1 MTPEQRALFKQA
13 VFRFEP
19 LPADWPAEFAIITA
33 YDPDGRSAPPE
44 VNRAA
49 DESLEAELRA
59 AGHRLHRI
67 TGGSA
72 DGVHLEPGWGV
83 TVGLPGAVEF
93 GRRYRQVAVFYVRAG
108 ALTLV
113 DCEDGASEDFGRLF
127 GLV

>member
-1 MTPEQRALFKQA
+1 MNPSLRRLFAQA
-13 VFRFEP
+13 VFRGEP
-19 LPADWPAEFAIITA
+19 LPSDWPADFAIITA
-33 YDPDGRSAPPE
+33 YDPEGRTAAPADN
-44 VNRAA
+44 VAA
-49 DESLEAELRA
+49 DARLEAELRD
-59 AGHRLHRI
+59 AGFRLHRL

-83 TVGLPGAVEF
+83 PIGLPGAVEF

-113 DCEDGASEDFGRLF
+113 DCQDGSSEDLGRPF

>member
-1 MTPEQRALFKQA
+1 MDPQQRHLFRQA
-13 VFRFEP
+13 VFRGEP
-19 LPADWPAEFAIITA
+19 LPADWPADFAIITA
-33 YDPDGRSAPPE
+33 YDPEGRPTSPAA
-44 VNRAA
+44 NDAA
-49 DESLEAELRA
+49 DAMLKAELQA
-59 AGHRLHRI
+59 AGFRLHRV

-72 DGVHLEPGWGV
+72 DGGHQEPGWGV

-113 DCEDGASEDFGRLF
+113 DCEDGSAEDLGRPF